1 MLKIFMETKLKDIRK
16 ESSAFH
22 VLVVIKKLPM
32 RTLRGKRVRVQSPRV
47 NAGIDQRKIRS
58 PSRIKEVTELLQE
71 KSTSQSS
78 GKLEIHHNLTH
89 GILNTLGLGAID
101 EATTLDG
108 SAIGLYS
115 RWIVASGRP

>member
-16 ESSAFH
+16 EFQDSL

-32 RTLRGKRVRVQSPRV
+32 RILRGKRVRVQSPRV

-58 PSRIKEVTELLQE
+58 PSRIKEAAELLQE

-78 GKLEIHHNLTH
+78 GKLEIKQIQTH

-101 EATTLDG
+101 EATTLGG
-108 SAIGLYS
+108 SVGGLYS
-115 RWIVASGRP
+115 RRIVASGRP